1 MKGYEV
7 DKGQYIEL
15 TAEEL
20 EAGAIDID
28 EFVPENELYLGNP
41 YYIVPDGDM
50 GTQGFAVIRED
61 YAGSFKRKLAS

>member
-1 MKGYEV
+1 VKGYEV
-7 DKGQYIEL
+7 EKGQYIEL

-41 YYIVPDGDM
+41 YCAD
-50 GTQGFAVIRED
+50 R
-61 YAGSFKRKLAS
+61 